1 MNNFEELMQQRE
13 AIYSAKDKDVISKDG
28 TSVRQKA
35 NKSASLY
42 DFIKMVSQ
50 LVELTMPNVRFEPDE
65 GKIITLD
72 AMKDFDCPV
81 ITYQIINRKPKK
93 EIKAR
98 IRESIVENI
107 DDKDDQRKGE
117 IYGQKFEC
125 LVQFNIFASV
135 YNDAEQVMESF
146 EEIIIKHSGFL
157 KKNGVA
163 EILFD
168 EHITDSHFDTLRET
182 LSIRNLRYYV
192 EIEKLTVMFK
202 EKIKEIEILAQKR
215 KDEEDI

>member
-65 GKIITLD
+65 GKVITLD

-168 EHITDSHFDTLRET
+168 EHTTDSHFDTLRET

>member
-1 MNNFEELMQQRE
+1 MSFEELMRE
-13 AIYSAKDKDVISKDG
+13 REFLDGIKDKEIISKNG
-28 TSVRQKA
+28 STKRQKA
-35 NKSASLY
+35 DKSATLF
-42 DFIKMVSQ
+42 DFISMVSK

-65 GKIITLD
+65 GKVMTLD
-72 AMKDFDCPV
+72 AMREFNCPV
-81 ITYQIINRKPKK
+81 ITYQVINRKPKK

-98 IRESIVENI
+98 IRESISENI
-107 DDKDDQRKGE
+107 EDKDDQRKGE
-117 IYGQKFEC
+117 IYGQKFQC
-125 LVQFNIFASV
+125 LVQFNIFTSV
-135 YNDAEQVMESF
+135 YKDAEQVMESF

-157 KKNGVA
+157 KRNGVG

-168 EHITDSHFDTLRET
+168 EHVTDSHFDTLRET